1 MMLLRIRGSSFVLFL
16 LSRRSLKGRGS
27 VLRSGLY
34 SVDEVHTVI
43 SKATK
48 EKVAYEQVPVRE
60 FMKMMK

>member
-1 MMLLRIRGSSFVLFL
+1 
-16 LSRRSLKGRGS
+16 LKGRGS
-27 VLRSGLY
+27 VLWSGLY
-34 SVDEVHTVI
+34 SVDEVYTVI